1 MRVIDQAATDAVPRH
16 ANGRRYMPR
25 GVYAA
30 GIVVEKA
37 AEEQSEQM
45 SMWREN

>member
-1 MRVIDQAATDAVPRH
+1 MRVIDQAETDAVPRH
-16 ANGRRYMPR
+16 DDGRRYMPR

-30 GIVVEKA
+30 GLEA
-37 AEEQSEQM
+37 RTATEERREQM